1 MNDTV
6 ALRDEP
12 VLKKYVFASA
22 GIGRAVVNPAA
33 VSSSVVRAGSARV
46 DPEKNCEGWFA
57 EDELDVLRQYFA
69 RHVYRDGL
77 TFWEWCIPRMLA
89 TIERSRIRSVPKC
102 PAQSVERLFKKLRAK
117 GVIG

>member
-33 VSSSVVRAGSARV
+33 VSSSVMGM
-46 DPEKNCEGWFA
+46 
-57 EDELDVLRQYFA
+57 
-69 RHVYRDGL
+69 HL
-77 TFWEWCIPRMLA
+77 TPPGTRLNGWEWQMSKI
-89 TIERSRIRSVPKC
+89 IREPLLRWK
-102 PAQSVERLFKKLRAK
+102 ANFLKKETA
-117 GVIG
+117 

>member
-33 VSSSVVRAGSARV
+33 V
-46 DPEKNCEGWFA
+46 
-57 EDELDVLRQYFA
+57 
-69 RHVYRDGL
+69 
-77 TFWEWCIPRMLA
+77 
-89 TIERSRIRSVPKC
+89 
-102 PAQSVERLFKKLRAK
+102 
-117 GVIG
+117 